1 MGYQV
6 ISKFTDATDNKRL
19 YEVGQTFPRDGIEVS
34 DERINYLL
42 NKNGDFKRP
51 FIKFVDEPEESEST
65 GNEEFPKH
73 TGGGFYE
80 LSNGEKVKGKEAA
93 VEAENALKGE

>member
-1 MGYQV
+1 MAYQV
-6 ISKFTDATDNKRL
+6 ISKFTDATDKQRL
-19 YEVGQTFPRDGIEVS
+19 YEVGQTYPRDGIEVS
-34 DERINYLL
+34 DDRINYLL

-51 FIKFVDEPEESEST
+51 FIKFVDEPEEDK
-65 GNEEFPKH
+65 EFPKH

-93 VEAENALKGE
+93 IEAENALKGE